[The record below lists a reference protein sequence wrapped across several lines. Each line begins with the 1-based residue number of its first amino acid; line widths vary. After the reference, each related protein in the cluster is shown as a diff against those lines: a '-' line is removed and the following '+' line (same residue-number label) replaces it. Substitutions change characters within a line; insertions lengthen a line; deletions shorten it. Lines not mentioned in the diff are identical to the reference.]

1 MPVRAGPGLFLGV
14 HAFAAL
20 GLYVA
25 LLAAATTDDDAA
37 TVDAGPSTAETSA
50 TRTHPR
56 HKGAPR
62 SPD

>member
-1 MPVRAGPGLFLGV
+1 V

-50 TRTHPR
+50 TRT
-56 HKGAPR
+56 GG
-62 SPD
+62 